1 MPDNGKPA
9 TGPLI
14 LQHVIQ
20 TESTIA
26 DLLKLFEAHAGA
38 AVEHRK
44 TELKAIEDLHK
55 DYHYYGDQLIKVY
68 HDLNKN
74 IKRLNEQLDL
84 VLRAERE
91 KAA

>member
-14 LQHVIQ
+14 MEQVVQI
-20 TESTIA
+20 ESTMD
-26 DLLKLFEAHAGA
+26 DLRQLFEAHAGA
-38 AVEHRK
+38 AVLHRK

-55 DYHYYGDQLIKVY
+55 DTQYYGDQLIKVY

-74 IKRLNEQLDL
+74 ITRLNEQLDQ
-84 VLRAERE
+84 VLQASHE